1 MTPKTLAYPLPT
13 TELEIGTIK
22 LTSPLLRI
30 GGAVQTLSP
39 FEYVQ
44 SSNRVYIPHA
54 DLLARALDQRRLLN
68 DYIDRINRCKYE
80 TYDDRI
86 DCHREIRKFLK
97 DIFGDDWVNIKTQDN
112 RSLFP
117 TQLQKW
123 TDNQITDLRPMIR
136 NGMGQ
141 LYIPGSSIK
150 GAIRTA
156 IVYHLVKHRDKFN
169 TPKAQQPSALELEI
183 RKRMEEHDFSRNK
196 WKQGSLDDRILIDPL
211 FTDYKFIYQGHS
223 IDPRQ
228 GPNTDFMRAI
238 KVSDAAPLLPK
249 TLTSK
254 AGKTRQDNVGIAAEV
269 HVSSHFQDDKAKYR
283 ATIYAEMVRN
293 ANTTFTIRLDRELLS
308 WFQHQQGM
316 KLPFNSIDDILK
328 ICQEF
333 AQDQWDEEHDYWVN
347 IANNPHKDHQ
357 LDFDDIR
364 DLYAPETCPYKLRLG
379 WGTGMNGTTIGLSL
393 PNDLRQELRDRCGIA
408 APGFEAP
415 KSRRTVTN
423 HNGGQYALGWVKLEM
438 VK

>member
-13 TELEIGTIK
+13 NELEVRTIK

-44 SSNRVYIPHA
+44 SGDRVYIPHA
-54 DLLARALDQRRLLN
+54 DLLARELYNRGHLH
-68 DYIDRINRCKYE
+68 DYIDLIN
-80 TYDDRI
+80 DRQSI
-86 DCHREIRKFLK
+86 EPLLK
-97 DIFGDDWVNIKTQDN
+97 NVFGDDWATLKTQDD
-112 RSLFP
+112 RSIFP

-123 TDNQITDLRPMIR
+123 TDKPITDLRPMIR
-136 NGMGQ
+136 NGLGQ

-156 IVYHLVKHRDKFN
+156 IAYYLVKHGNKFN

-183 RKRMEEHDFSRNK
+183 RSRMQDRDFKR
-196 WKQGSLDDRILIDPL
+196 KQGSLDDRILIDPL
-211 FTDYKFIYQGHS
+211 FTDYKLTYQGREN
-223 IDPRQ
+223 DPKQ

-249 TLTSK
+249 ILKSK
-254 AGKTRQDNVGIAAEV
+254 TGKTRQDNVGIAAEV
-269 HVSSHFQDDKAKYR
+269 NVSSHFQDNKAKYR
-283 ATIYAEMVRN
+283 ATIYAEMVQN
-293 ANTTFTIRLDRELLS
+293 ANTTFTIRLDREMLS
-308 WFQHQQGM
+308 WFEHQQGM
-316 KLPFNSIDDILK
+316 KLPFNSIEDILK

-333 AQDQWDEEHDYWVN
+333 SQDQWDEEHDYWAN
-347 IANNPHKDHQ
+347 ISNNLHQGHQ

-364 DLYAPETCPYKLRLG
+364 DLYEPKTCPYQLRLG
-379 WGTGMNGTTIGLSL
+379 WGTGLNGTTIGLLL
-393 PNDLRQELRDRCGIA
+393 PNDLRRELRDCCGIA
-408 APGFEAP
+408 APDFEAP
-415 KSRRTVTN
+415 KSRRTVAN
-423 HNGGQYALGWVKLEM
+423 SSGELKYPLGWTKLEM